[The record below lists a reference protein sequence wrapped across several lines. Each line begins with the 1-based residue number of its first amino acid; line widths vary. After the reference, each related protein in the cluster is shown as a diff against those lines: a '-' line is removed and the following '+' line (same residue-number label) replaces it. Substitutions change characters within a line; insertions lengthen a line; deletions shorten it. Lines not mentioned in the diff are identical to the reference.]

1 MNIDLKELDT
11 DEFERFDFKYG
22 DIYIDFKH
30 WRYSSYSWKTMS
42 KKILNKLDE
51 VHGKKVL
58 VINIFDEKDTDQIME
73 SERIIEIP
81 SLLEKDGFHVNQD
94 AINTIRKCLKDEKND

>member
-1 MNIDLKELDT
+1 MDT
-11 DEFERFDFKYG
+11 EEFERFDFKYG
-22 DIYIDFKH
+22 NIYIDFKH

-42 KKILNKLDE
+42 KKILSKLDE

-81 SLLEKDGFHVNQD
+81 SLLEKDGFHVNQE
-94 AINTIRKCLKDEKND
+94 AINTIRKYLEDEGND

>member
-1 MNIDLKELDT
+1 MGIDLKELDT

-42 KKILNKLDE
+42 KKILSKLNE
-51 VHGKKVL
+51 VHGKKVF
-58 VINIFDEKDTDQIME
+58 VINIFDEKNTNQIME

-94 AINTIRKCLKDEKND
+94 AINAIRKCLKDEKYD